1 MLQNYLSGWKRLKNL
16 PHWLGTF
23 ALRKNWLLN
32 SVILFAVGF
41 GCGAVVIGCLGKPI
55 GERSVT
61 ITWTDQQ
68 TNNITQYRIYTS
80 TNATVWLK
88 DWPLLV
94 TALPNARNIRVTVSG
109 TSQRWFVI
117 TAKDAENES
126 NFSDIAFLPALRRY
140 RSPRDSE

>member
-1 MLQNYLSGWKRLKNL
+1 MENQTGWKQLKNSQ
-16 PHWLGTF
+16 HWCAIS
-23 ALRKNWLLN
+23 ALRKNWFVSSAL
-32 SVILFAVGF
+32 LFAVGCI
-41 GCGAVVIGCLGKPI
+41 CGAVALSSLGKPI

-61 ITWTDQQ
+61 ITWSDQQ
-68 TNNITQYRIYTS
+68 TNNLTQYRIYTS

-94 TALPNARNIRVTVSG
+94 TALPAARSIRVTVTG

-126 NFSDIAFLPALRRY
+126 DYSTVAFLPALRRY